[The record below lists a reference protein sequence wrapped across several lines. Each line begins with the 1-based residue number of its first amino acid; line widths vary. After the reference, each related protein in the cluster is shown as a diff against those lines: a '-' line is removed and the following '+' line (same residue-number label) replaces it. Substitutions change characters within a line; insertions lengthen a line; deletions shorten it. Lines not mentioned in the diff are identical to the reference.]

1 MTPGPSGSTTTITS
15 KGQVTIP
22 KAIRELLHLR
32 TGDQLDFV
40 VEDDKVFIE
49 PAASDIR
56 RLRGLLHRPG
66 RKAVSVEEMDE
77 GIGEYLSR
85 KLARSPS
92 RD

>member
-1 MTPGPSGSTTTITS
+1 MSTTTVTS

-40 VEDDKVFIE
+40 VEDERVFIE
-49 PAASDIR
+49 PAASDVR

-77 GIGEYLSR
+77 GIGRYVGQ
-85 KLARSPS
+85 KLARSTS